1 MDKTKQNKWGIL
13 FDNVKFP
20 LLAIFLSFFV
30 GSIFI
35 LLTNHSPIDAYVAL
49 FAGSLGGASKIG
61 ETLLKTTPL
70 IFTGLS
76 IAFAFRCGLFNI
88 GAEGQ
93 YVIGALFA
101 VGAGW
106 IFRGLPGFALVPTI
120 LIAGALGG
128 ALWAAIPGY
137 LKAKFGIHEV
147 IVTIMLNYVSL
158 FVSNFMVR
166 AVLNPSIL
174 EGTEVKAYSVMIP
187 EHGRLATLSDIFPFF
202 GSSSV
207 HAGIFIAIIVAIL
220 AWFILFKTTFGYEVR
235 SVGFNPY
242 GAEYGGISV
251 AKNIILAMV
260 LSGSFAGLA
269 GATMVQGLNYKIDQ
283 AAGTPQYGFTGIAV
297 ALVGKNHPIGVLA
310 SAFLF
315 GILANGARKMQ
326 IAGIPQEVVGII
338 QGVII
343 IFIAGE
349 AILKYVP
356 ELMAAFKKKKE
367 VAK

>member
-1 MDKTKQNKWGIL
+1 MAKSNENKMQIL
-13 FDNVKFP
+13 LDNIRFP
-20 LLAIFLSFFV
+20 LLSILLAFIV

-35 LLTNHSPIDAYVAL
+35 IMTGNSPIEAYAAL
-49 FAGSLGGASKIG
+49 FGGSLAGLSRFG

-93 YVIGALFA
+93 FVIGSLFTVMA
-101 VGAGW
+101 AWV
-106 IFRGLPGFALVPTI
+106 FRDLPAILLVPTV
-120 LIAGALGG
+120 LISGAIGG
-128 ALWAAIPGY
+128 GLWAAIPGV
-137 LKAKFGIHEV
+137 LKAKLGIHEV

-158 FVSNFMVR
+158 FLSNFCVR
-166 AVLNPSIL
+166 TFLNPSRL
-174 EGTEVKAYSVMIP
+174 QGTEVKAYSVMLGNNAKLPLLSSFIP
-187 EHGRLATLSDIFPFF
+187 QF

-207 HAGIFIAIIVAIL
+207 HMGIFLAIFVAIAI
-220 AWFILFKTTFGYEVR
+220 WFILFKTTFGYEIR
-235 SVGFNPY
+235 SVGNNPY

-251 AKNIILAMV
+251 ARNIIASMV
-260 LSGSFAGLA
+260 VSGMLAGLA
-269 GATMVQGLNYKIDQ
+269 GATLVSGLTFKVDQ

-315 GILANGARKMQ
+315 GILSNGARKMQ

-349 AILKYVP
+349 TILRYVP
-356 ELMAAFKKKKE
+356 ELKNKLAKKKE
-367 VAK
+367 VA

>member
-1 MDKTKQNKWGIL
+1 MAKTQNDKMKVLI
-13 FDNVKFP
+13 DSVKFP
-20 LLAIFLSFFV
+20 LLSILLAFIV

-35 LLTNHSPIDAYVAL
+35 LMTGNSPINAYGAL
-49 FAGSLGGASKIG
+49 FGGSLLGLNRFG

-93 YVIGALFA
+93 FVIGSLFTVA
-101 VGAGW
+101 AGW
-106 IFRGLPGFALVPTI
+106 IFRDLPGFLLVPTI
-120 LIAGALGG
+120 LIAGAVGG
-128 ALWAAIPGY
+128 GLWAAIPGI
-137 LKAKFGIHEV
+137 LKAKLGIHEV

-158 FVSNFMVR
+158 FLSNFFVR
-166 AVLNPSIL
+166 TYLNPSRL
-174 EGTEVKAYSVMIP
+174 QGTEIKAYSVMLPDKARLPLLTDFIP
-187 EHGRLATLSDIFPFF
+187 TF
-202 GSSSV
+202 GSSSA
-207 HAGIFIAIIVAIL
+207 HIGIFLGIIAAIAI
-220 AWFILFKTTFGYEVR
+220 WFILFKTTFGYEIR
-235 SVGFNPY
+235 SVGNNPY

-251 AKNIILAMV
+251 AKNIIASMV
-260 LSGSFAGLA
+260 VSGMLAGLA
-269 GATMVQGLNYKIDQ
+269 GATLVSGLTFKIDQ

-310 SAFLF
+310 SALLF
-315 GILANGARKMQ
+315 GILSNGARKMQ

-349 AILKYVP
+349 TILRYVP
-356 ELMAAFKKKKE
+356 ELRKKMNKKKE
-367 VAK
+367 VA

>member
-1 MDKTKQNKWGIL
+1 MAREKENNLKIFIDAI
-13 FDNVKFP
+13 KFP
-20 LLAIFLSFFV
+20 LLSIFLAFII

-35 LLTNHSPIDAYVAL
+35 MMTGNSPISAYGAL
-49 FAGSLGGASKIG
+49 FGGSLMGLSRIG
-61 ETLLKTTPL
+61 ETLLKTTPI

-93 YVIGALFA
+93 FVIGSLFTVA
-101 VGAGW
+101 AAY
-106 IFRGLPGFALVPTI
+106 IFRGLPGFLLVPTV
-120 LIAGALGG
+120 LIAGAIGG
-128 ALWAAIPGY
+128 GLWAAIPGF

-158 FVSNFMVR
+158 FLSNFFVR
-166 AVLNPSIL
+166 TYLNPSRL
-174 EGTEVKAYSVMIP
+174 QGTEVKAYSVMLP
-187 EHGRLATLSDIFPFF
+187 EQARLPLLSDFIPSF
-202 GSSSV
+202 GSSSA
-207 HAGIFIAIIVAIL
+207 HIGIILAIIAAFIV
-220 AWFILFKTTFGYEVR
+220 WFVLFKTTFGYEIR
-235 SVGFNPY
+235 SVGNNPY

-251 AKNIILAMV
+251 AKNIISAMV
-260 LSGSFAGLA
+260 VSGMLAGLA
-269 GATMVQGLNYKIDQ
+269 GATLVSGLTFKIDQ

-310 SAFLF
+310 SALLF
-315 GILANGARKMQ
+315 GILSNGARKMQ

-349 AILKYVP
+349 VILRYVP
-356 ELMAAFKKKKE
+356 ELITKAKKKKE
-367 VAK
+367 VA